1 MHLYDSNPLEIDALN
16 QEPPLF
22 GVLPPVAPCSHQ
34 CPIVGSRKLRSA
46 TLYPVY
52 YDCGAVLYPS
62 GRDLILSS
70 GFPNNYLPGSHCL
83 WQILVPAG
91 STVVLETL
99 DFDVFDAGNDESATG
114 FSEFNSYSEYKR
126 DRKDTEDTEEDMSN
140 NMEVD
145 LRTEEVGY
153 HNGSSNQVSTETWSK
168 SDNQNKSET
177 ELQGLATDVNL
188 VSPVSSTMSPATGKY
203 ESLTEEVN
211 KPMYLLAA
219 VTNRM
224 ATVPF
229 EEVSEGAQ
237 SVSLGT
243 DPFTIPPPVPEMCPL
258 DVLYI
263 TDLVTYSARFCGL
276 ISPIN
281 KSLTFGSPVE
291 MIEVILELITVTNRG
306 RGFAILLSYHNQS
319 LVTTM
324 GVQERRGREGV
335 VLLAVI
341 AATITF
347 ALVLLLVLCLTYR
360 QKICHKREHSDNQ
373 TTTQVNGILN
383 TALEV
388 NELQLVV
395 SDEDLQSRKFE
406 NTNQVDGAADVSQQ
420 SQQDDPSSCT
430 MAVADSNSDEVF
442 VISPGNHSNCVTL
455 NSSHVQVGN
464 LKRSVTSPASVSD
477 WLTSDYTSVDLTV
490 EDTPSKGEEVDA
502 ARRRAWS
509 VRTFNSLLPQ
519 LQMKWRSRTSSGSF
533 TKLVDSGSAAPVKTQ
548 SPKIPRR
555 AGSAAQI
562 GENFIRLYSE
572 SSDSNASYPLTHS
585 AHLHRNLPSGNL
597 KRTRPCFGLLSDSS
611 DYVPFDQTSSLAK
624 ENHSL
629 CQKPATEY
637 PSSLKIISSNGMRAK
652 ELSMDFE
659 KPNTVFVICEEAD
672 DQQPLVFDDQLSSP
686 TECES
691 HSSDMGCIGD
701 NCSLRSKTLCT
712 HLSPWLKSSDASIYQ
727 CIHNNVSLGSLGNLN
742 PHCTTVGRADSS
754 EITDFQSPPIGLVTE

>member
-1 MHLYDSNPLEIDALN
+1 MGNSPAAWIFLTILLLRIT
-16 QEPPLF
+16 EP
-22 GVLPPVAPCSHQ
+22 GEC
-34 CPIVGSRKLRSA
+34 K
-46 TLYPVY
+46 VY

-91 STVVLETL
+91 YTIVLETL
-99 DFDVFDAGNDESATG
+99 DFDVFDSASDDESPT
-114 FSEFNSYSEYKR
+114 SYIFPESSSHSEYKQ
-126 DRKDTEDTEEDMSN
+126 DRKDTDTKADLTN
-140 NMEVD
+140 NIKIELTV
-145 LRTEEVGY
+145 EKVVYE
-153 HNGSSNQVSTETWSK
+153 NGSSKQVSIETWSK
-168 SDNQNKSET
+168 TENKNRPMT
-177 ELQGLATDVNL
+177 ELQGLATDQNL
-188 VSPVSSTMSPATGKY
+188 VSPMPSTISAATGKY
-203 ESLTEEVN
+203 ESLTDEIN

-224 ATVPF
+224 AT
-229 EEVSEGAQ
+229 EVSEGAR
-237 SVSLGT
+237 SISIGT
-243 DPFTIPPPVPEMCPL
+243 DPFTIPPPVPEMCPI

-263 TDLVTYSARFCGL
+263 TDLVTYSSRFCGS

-281 KSLTFGSPVE
+281 KILTFGSPVE
-291 MIEVILELITVTNRG
+291 MTEVILELITATNRG

-341 AATITF
+341 AATISF
-347 ALVLLLVLCLTYR
+347 ALVLLLVLCLSYR

-373 TTTQVNGILN
+373 ITTQVNGILN
-383 TALEV
+383 TALDV

-395 SDEDLQSRKFE
+395 SDEDLQKGELEHGS
-406 NTNQVDGAADVSQQ
+406 QVEGVADVSQQ

-430 MAVADSNSDEVF
+430 ITVTDSNSDEVF
-442 VISPGNHSNCVTL
+442 VISPGNHSDCLTF
-455 NSSHVQVGN
+455 NSSHLQVGN

-490 EDTPSKGEEVDA
+490 EDKANKGDEVDPV
-502 ARRRAWS
+502 RQRAWS
-509 VRTFNSLLPQ
+509 MRTFNSLLPQ

-533 TKLVDSGSAAPVKTQ
+533 TKLVDSGSAAPVKNL
-548 SPKIPRR
+548 SPNIPRR

-562 GENFIRLYSE
+562 GENVIRLYSE

-597 KRTRPCFGLLSDSS
+597 RRTQPCFGLLSDSS
-611 DYVPFDQTSSLAK
+611 DCVRCDQTSAFTK
-624 ENHSL
+624 ENSL
-629 CQKPATEY
+629 CQKPSIGS
-637 PSSLKIISSNGMRAK
+637 PNSFKIISTNGMRAK
-652 ELSMDFE
+652 ELPMDFE

-686 TECES
+686 TDCES
-691 HSSDMGCIGD
+691 HSADIGCID
-701 NCSLRSKTLCT
+701 NNCTLVPKRSCT
-712 HLSPWLKSSDASIYQ
+712 HLSPWMKSSDASIYQ
-727 CIHNNVSLGSLGNLN
+727 CIQKNLSLGSLGSLN
-742 PHCTTVGRADSS
+742 SHCTTTVGRPDYQGSK
-754 EITDFQSPPIGLVTE
+754 DFQSPPVGLVTE